1 LRSLAGTLPKH
12 PPLPPPRFGL
22 RKTDAY
28 AMRIRTNVAR
38 LKAFLMD
45 PEIFVTTHQLGTVK
59 STMQQC
65 AIRSIHI

>member
-38 LKAFLMD
+38 LKAFFM
-45 PEIFVTTHQLGTVK
+45 EIFVTDTSAGHCK
-59 STMQQC
+59 KHHAAMC
-65 AIRSIHI
+65 N